1 MNSNPMKE
9 AIRSLSHSL
18 LESVR
23 KFSKSVQGGDCYVAA
38 YKFFNSN
45 HTDGHGEMF
54 LVHGLV
60 SGQGKLEG
68 IKYNHAW
75 VEDDHIVYDYSNNRN
90 IQLPKSLYYRIGEIQ
105 KGEVYKYNFDE
116 VNKNSLKYKTYGP
129 WEPKLLKHPY

>member
-1 MNSNPMKE
+1 
-9 AIRSLSHSL
+9 
-18 LESVR
+18 
-23 KFSKSVQGGDCYVAA
+23 
-38 YKFFNSN
+38 
-45 HTDGHGEMF
+45 MF

-90 IQLPKSLYYRIGEIQ
+90 IQLPKSLYYRIGDIQ
-105 KGEVYKYNFDE
+105 KGEVYKYNFEE